1 MVKEYL
7 KLDKIQGPLIML
19 AGVTDVAYGEFVKI
33 TVDQHELRYGKVIKI
48 EGDYVVVQVFEGTT
62 GISTKNVAVQFTG
75 KPLEIALSLD
85 ILGRTFNGV
94 GKPIDGG
101 LNIASTFKENINGRP
116 INPVARKYPRNFIQT
131 GISAIDALMTLI
143 RGQKLP
149 IFSGNGMAHN
159 EIAVQIVNQAKI
171 KGATADNFAIVFGA
185 MGVRHDDANYFKQS
199 FEDSGVL
206 DHVVMYLNLADDP
219 IVERISTPRTALTAA
234 EYLAFEKNMQ
244 VLVII
249 TDMTSYAEAL
259 REMSSIRGEV
269 PSRKGY
275 PGYLY
280 SDLSTIYERAGML
293 EDREGSITLIPIL
306 TMPNDDIT
314 HPIPDLTGFITEG
327 QIVLSRELNQKQI
340 YPPIAI
346 LPSLSRLMKDG
357 IGAGYT
363 REDHVD
369 LTNQLFAAYSH
380 VQDIRSLAQIIGE
393 DDLSEI
399 DQKYLAFGREFEKK
413 FISQGQHENRNI
425 EETLDIGWKV
435 LRMLP
440 REELDRI
447 PPEMIDKYWEV

>member
-101 LNIASTFKENINGRP
+101 LNIASTFRENINGRP

-219 IVERISTPRTALTAA
+219 IVERISTPRTAITAA
-234 EYLAFEKNMQ
+234 
-244 VLVII
+244 
-249 TDMTSYAEAL
+249 
-259 REMSSIRGEV
+259 
-269 PSRKGY
+269 
-275 PGYLY
+275 
-280 SDLSTIYERAGML
+280 
-293 EDREGSITLIPIL
+293 
-306 TMPNDDIT
+306 
-314 HPIPDLTGFITEG
+314 
-327 QIVLSRELNQKQI
+327 
-340 YPPIAI
+340 
-346 LPSLSRLMKDG
+346 
-357 IGAGYT
+357 
-363 REDHVD
+363 
-369 LTNQLFAAYSH
+369 
-380 VQDIRSLAQIIGE
+380 
-393 DDLSEI
+393 
-399 DQKYLAFGREFEKK
+399 
-413 FISQGQHENRNI
+413 
-425 EETLDIGWKV
+425 
-435 LRMLP
+435 
-440 REELDRI
+440 
-447 PPEMIDKYWEV
+447 